1 MKPGWNR
8 NAARALVEAWL
19 RRLPRRRHVPSPN
32 APRRPEQVPPMPVV
46 PAAPAPDSAS
56 APGAVV
62 VTVLGLA
69 GHTLQEVIDMVARAA
84 ETAPAFPVFVTDS
97 LDFDPFRARR
107 LRFEYFPDRG
117 TRQRFASD
125 LDWDLYERRRY
136 ALLRDKW
143 RPRSLIWFGRPPPAD
158 CVALINARA
167 CSTISPAA
175 GRDDPLAGQLD
186 MGRGEVTIASV
197 LQPANTSQTQSNLG

>member
-1 MKPGWNR
+1 MRAGWNR
-8 NAARALVEAWL
+8 NAARALLEAWL
-19 RRLPRRRHVPSPN
+19 RRLPRGWHGRSLKPPG
-32 APRRPEQVPPMPVV
+32 RPEQVAPTPVV
-46 PAAPAPDSAS
+46 PAAPAPDPAS

-84 ETAPAFPVFVTDS
+84 EVAPAFPVFVTDS

-143 RPRSLIWFGRPPPAD
+143 QPRSLIWFGRPPPAD

-167 CSTISPAA
+167 GSTLPPGA
-175 GRDDPLAGQLD
+175 GQDQPLAGPLGMAGGQ
-186 MGRGEVTIASV
+186 VTIASV
-197 LQPANTSQTQSNLG
+197 LRPANTLQTQSNLG

>member
-1 MKPGWNR
+1 MKTGSNR
-8 NAARALVEAWL
+8 NAAHALLEAWL
-19 RRLPRRRHVPSPN
+19 RRLPRWRVRSPRVPS
-32 APRRPEQVPPMPVV
+32 RPEPAPPMPVV
-46 PAAPAPDSAS
+46 PAAPVRDPAP
-56 APGAVV
+56 APGTVV

-69 GHTLQEVIDMVARAA
+69 GPTLQEVIELAA
-84 ETAPAFPVFVTDS
+84 KAAAAAPATPVFVTDS

-143 RPRSLIWFGRPPPAD
+143 QPRSLIWFGRPPPAD
-158 CVALINARA
+158 CVAVINARA
-167 CSTISPAA
+167 GGTPSAA
-175 GRDDPLAGQLD
+175 TGRDKALAEPLGMASGQ
-186 MGRGEVTIASV
+186 VTIASV
-197 LQPANTSQTQSNLG
+197 LPPANTSQAQSNLG